1 MKLHIKIIAAFIFLS
16 LLSVI
21 CYQIYWIKSFYKEQL
36 AKIETDVAIAMRDA
50 DYKEISRR
58 IDLVRLNAA
67 IQHDSKPDFSAYSN
81 LLLIELSRK
90 GIALESF
97 TEFINIKDNTVI
109 VRIPSDTSQINKSD
123 FKQYVFPFDVNGIYA
138 YRLNLKQPEL
148 FILKEM
154 SGMLTGSLLL
164 IILIVFSYFYL
175 YRIILRQKSLDE
187 IKSDFVNNMTHE
199 LKTPISVAYAA
210 TDALLNYG
218 MIEDPVKRNQYLQI
232 CKEQLSRLSS
242 LVEQLLTMSVE
253 ERKNLKLTL
262 ETIHLS
268 ELFLQLKN
276 QYLLNVNKNVT
287 INMDVQPE
295 NLSIEADKIHFP
307 NMIGNLIENAIK
319 YSDDSVEINLSA
331 KKDNGKIIISVK
343 DTGIGIPPFALP
355 KIFDRF
361 YRVSTGNIH
370 NVKGYGLGL
379 HYVKTIV
386 EKHGGKISVKSKEGV
401 GTEFIIYLT

>member
-1 MKLHIKIIAAFIFLS
+1 MKLRIKIIAVFIFLS

-21 CYQIYWIKSFYKEQL
+21 CYQIYWVKSFYNEQL

-50 DYKEISRR
+50 DY
-58 IDLVRLNAA
+58 N
-67 IQHDSKPDFSAYSN
+67 SKPNFSVYCN
-81 LLLIELSRK
+81 LLQIELIRK
-90 GIALESF
+90 GIILESF
-97 TEFINIKDNTVI
+97 TELINLKENI
-109 VRIPSDTSQINKSD
+109 VVERIPSDISRINESD
-123 FKQYVFPFDVNGIYA
+123 FKQYDFQFDVNGTYA
-138 YRLNLKQPEL
+138 YRLSLKQPEL
-148 FILKEM
+148 FILREM
-154 SGMLTGSLLL
+154 SGMLIGSVLL
-164 IILIVFSYFYL
+164 IILIVISYFYL

-199 LKTPISVAYAA
+199 LKTPVSVAYAA

-218 MIEDPVKRNQYLQI
+218 MIEDPMKRNQYLQI

-242 LVEQLLTMSVE
+242 LVEQILTMSVE

-262 ETIHLS
+262 ETINLS
-268 ELFLQLKN
+268 ELFLHLKN
-276 QYLLNVNKNVT
+276 QYLLNVNKNVI
-287 INMDVQPE
+287 INIDVQPE
-295 NLSIEADKIHFP
+295 NLLIEADKIHFP
-307 NMIGNLIENAIK
+307 NMIGNLIENSIK
-319 YSDDSVEINLSA
+319 YSGNSVEINLSA

-343 DTGIGIPPFALP
+343 DNGMGIPLASLP

-386 EKHGGKISVKSKEGV
+386 EKHGGKISVKSKEGI
-401 GTEFIIYLT
+401 GTEFIILF

>member
-1 MKLHIKIIAAFIFLS
+1 VKLHIKIIAAFIFLS

-21 CYQIYWIKSFYKEQL
+21 GYQIYWIKSFYKEQL

-50 DYKEISRR
+50 DYKEISLR
-58 IDLVRLNAA
+58 IDLVPN
-67 IQHDSKPDFSAYSN
+67 FSAYSN
-81 LLLIELSRK
+81 FLQIELIRK
-90 GIALESF
+90 GISLESF
-97 TEFINIKDNTVI
+97 VEKINLKENTI
-109 VRIPSDTSQINKSD
+109 VESTQSNILQRNRSD
-123 FKQYVFPFDVNGIYA
+123 FRQYVFPFDSEGIYA

-148 FILKEM
+148 FVLKQM
-154 SGMLTGSLLL
+154 SGILTGSVLMIVL
-164 IILIVFSYFYL
+164 IIFSYFYL

-187 IKSDFVNNMTHE
+187 IKSDFINNMTHE

-232 CKEQLSRLSS
+232 SKEQLSRLSS
-242 LVEQLLTMSVE
+242 LVEQILTMSVE
-253 ERKNLKLTL
+253 ERKNLKLVP
-262 ETIHLS
+262 ETINLS
-268 ELFLQLKN
+268 ELFLHLKN
-276 QYLLNVNKNVT
+276 QYLLNVDKKVI
-287 INMDVQPE
+287 INIDVEPE
-295 NLSIEADKIHFP
+295 SIIIEADKIHFP
-307 NMIGNLIENAIK
+307 NMIGNLIENAVK
-319 YSDDSVEINLSA
+319 YSGESVEINLSA
-331 KKDNGKIIISVK
+331 KENNGKITISVK
-343 DTGIGIPPFALP
+343 DNGIGIPPASLP

-401 GTEFIIYLT
+401 GSEFIIIFCN

>member
-1 MKLHIKIIAAFIFLS
+1 VKLRIKIIAVFIFLS

-21 CYQIYWIKSFYKEQL
+21 CYQIYWVKSFYNEQL

-50 DYKEISRR
+50 DY
-58 IDLVRLNAA
+58 N
-67 IQHDSKPDFSAYSN
+67 SKPNFSVYCN
-81 LLLIELSRK
+81 LLQIELIRK
-90 GIALESF
+90 GIILESF
-97 TEFINIKDNTVI
+97 TELINLKENI
-109 VRIPSDTSQINKSD
+109 VVERIPSDISRINESD
-123 FKQYVFPFDVNGIYA
+123 FKQYDFQFDVNGTYA
-138 YRLNLKQPEL
+138 YRLSLKQPEL
-148 FILKEM
+148 FILREM
-154 SGMLTGSLLL
+154 SGMLIGSVLL
-164 IILIVFSYFYL
+164 IILIVISYFYL

-199 LKTPISVAYAA
+199 LKTPVSVAYAA

-218 MIEDPVKRNQYLQI
+218 MIEDPMKRNQYLQI

-242 LVEQLLTMSVE
+242 LVEQILTMSVE

-262 ETIHLS
+262 ETINLS
-268 ELFLQLKN
+268 ELFLHLKN
-276 QYLLNVNKNVT
+276 QYLLNVNKNVI
-287 INMDVQPE
+287 INIDVQPE
-295 NLSIEADKIHFP
+295 NLLIEADKIHFP
-307 NMIGNLIENAIK
+307 NMIGNLIENSIK
-319 YSDDSVEINLSA
+319 YSGNSVEINLSA

-343 DTGIGIPPFALP
+343 DNGMGIPLASLP

-386 EKHGGKISVKSKEGV
+386 EKHGGKISVKSKEGI
-401 GTEFIIYLT
+401 GTEFIILF